1 MSKPRLCFVGPMIG
15 RSSGQV
21 TTQGEK
27 LSDFFAASGY
37 SVISVSSSP
46 NRYVR
51 FADIAGSLVRHR
63 NDIDIMMLQVFSG
76 PSFVIEDAASWLG
89 KRFGHRIIMTLR
101 GGAMPEFMAR
111 YPKWIKRVLSRADA
125 IITPSEYLAQAI
137 VPYGFRAEVISNVID
152 LPVYPYR
159 HRTAVEPRLFWM
171 RSFHEIYNPEMAL
184 RVLMRVRSVVPEA
197 NLTMA
202 GSDKGLEKDTRQLA
216 ERLGLNGSV
225 RFCGFLD
232 MNRKLQEGAAADIY
246 INTNRVDNMPV
257 GVVEACAMGLP
268 VVATNVGGVPYLLK
282 DGETGLLVSDND
294 DQAMAASIIRLL
306 QDRDLASRLSANGR
320 LLAERCSW
328 ETVRSQWEHLFE
340 KVMTTE
346 RMR

>member
-1 MSKPRLCFVGPMIG
+1 MIG
-15 RSSGQV
+15 RSSAQV

-27 LSDFFAASGY
+27 LSDFFTDSGY
-37 SVISVSSSP
+37 SVISVSSWL
-46 NRYVR
+46 NRYIR
-51 FADIAGSLVRHR
+51 FADIIGSLMRHR

-76 PSFVIEDAASWLG
+76 PSFVVEDAASWLG
-89 KRFGHRIIMTLR
+89 KRFGHCIIMTLR

-111 YPKWIKRVLSRADA
+111 FPKWTKRVLSRADA

-137 VPYGFRAEVISNVID
+137 VPYGFRSEVISNVID

-159 HRTAVEPRLFWM
+159 HRPAVEPRLFWM

-184 RVLMRVRSVVPEA
+184 RVLMRVRSIFPETS
-197 NLTMA
+197 LTMA
-202 GSDKGLEKDTRQLA
+202 GSDKGIEKDIRRLA
-216 ERLGLNGSV
+216 DHLGLNGSI
-225 RFCGFLD
+225 RFCGFLE
-232 MNRKLQEGAAADIY
+232 MQGKLREGDAADIY
-246 INTNRVDNMPV
+246 INTNRIDNMPV
-257 GVVEACAMGLP
+257 GVVEACALGLP

-328 ETVRSQWEHLFE
+328 KTVRSQWEDLF
-340 KVMTTE
+340 KRVMN
-346 RMR
+346 